1 MLYNDFLSNKME
13 LKMDNGFVLD
23 QKGINPL
30 LYDFQRAIVIWAI
43 RKGRAAVFADCG
55 LGKTF
60 IQIEWLNH
68 ILEHRGG
75 KGLIVVPLSVAEQT
89 IQEAEKL
96 SLKIEYCK
104 TQDDIVN
111 KISITNYERLKNFDG
126 SSFNGIVLDE
136 SSILK
141 SIGGKI
147 KSQVIEMFRDVEYK
161 LSCTATPAPND
172 ISEMANQVAFLG
184 IMSREEMLSK
194 YFVHDDTGWRLKGHA
209 RKEFYRWMAGW
220 SVFMRMPSDIGF
232 SDEKFILP
240 KLDIGAIYTD
250 EEYVPNGELFPV
262 MELKGI
268 GGRIKERKTSIDAKV
283 ITLAEEINKSKDQ
296 WLVWCGLNEEANK
309 LNKLIPDAK
318 NIQGSDNIEYK
329 TQTML
334 DFKHKKLRVLLS
346 KPRISGFGMNFQNA
360 HKMAFIGLSD
370 SYEMYY
376 QCIRRCWRFGQKMP
390 VDVNIVL
397 SPVERVILGNVQH
410 KEVEAAKIIN
420 GVIKE
425 MSDFSKDEI
434 KKGTSSH
441 IEHYYTDSKK
451 GKDWEIWLGDTVETI
466 KEIPENYIDFS
477 IFSPPFAQLYTYSP
491 SVRDLGNAQGID
503 EFWEHFDYIIPGL
516 LRVLKEG
523 RIMAI
528 HCAQIPA
535 MLVRDGYIGLKD
547 FRGDIIR
554 HFQDVGFIYQGEV
567 VIDKNPQAQS
577 IRTHAK
583 GLTFSQLEK
592 DSIWMRPALADYLVL
607 MRKDGENQ
615 VPIINGNIKD
625 AEVDRDTWIRLAHPI
640 WYDVHETDTLNMREA
655 RSEDDERHICPLQ
668 LETIHNAL
676 MLWSNPGELIYSP
689 FAGIGSEGYQSL
701 LDNRRFLGC
710 ELKKEYYEVAVK
722 NLHRVNRKKQE
733 DELVLF
739 GENPV

>member
-1 MLYNDFLSNKME
+1 MLYNDFLTGKT
-13 LKMDNGFVLD
+13 KFKTDNGFDLNIEY
-23 QKGINPL
+23 INPV
-30 LYDFQRAIVIWAI
+30 LYDFQSAIVKWAI
-43 RKGRAAVFADCG
+43 RKGRSAVFADCG

-60 IQIEWLNH
+60 IQLEWIHH
-68 ILEHRGG
+68 ILEHREGR
-75 KGLIVVPLSVAEQT
+75 GLIVVPLSVAEQT
-89 IQEAEKL
+89 IQEAEKINL
-96 SLKIEYCK
+96 EIKYCK
-104 TQDDIVN
+104 YQDDIN
-111 KISITNYERLKNFDG
+111 SRLSITNYERLKNFDG
-126 SSFNGIVLDE
+126 SYFTAIVLDE

-147 KSQVIEMFRDVEYK
+147 KAQIIEMFYDVEYK

-194 YFVHDDTGWRLKGHA
+194 FFVHDDTGWRLKGHA
-209 RKEFYRWMAGW
+209 KKEFYRWMAGW
-220 SVFMRMPSDIGF
+220 SVFLRMPSDIGF
-232 SDEKFILP
+232 SDERFILP

-250 EEYVPNGELFPV
+250 EEYIPSEELFPV

-283 ITLAEEINKSKDQ
+283 LTLAEEINNSDDQ
-296 WLVWCGLNEEANK
+296 WLVWCGLNEEASK

-318 NIQGSDNIEYK
+318 NIQGSDSLEYK

-334 DFKHKKLRVLLS
+334 DFKHNKLRVMIT
-346 KPRISGFGMNFQNA
+346 KGKISGWGMNFQNA

-376 QCIRRCWRFGQKMP
+376 QCIRRCWRFGQKTP
-390 VDVNIVL
+390 VDVKIVL

-410 KEVEAAKIIN
+410 KEIEAAKIIN

-434 KKGTSSH
+434 KKGTSGH
-441 IEHYYTDSKK
+441 VENYYTDNEK
-451 GKDWEIWLGDTVETI
+451 GEGWEVWLGDTVETI

-491 SVRDLGNAQGID
+491 STRDLGNAKD
-503 EFWEHFDYIIPGL
+503 VKEFWNHFDYIIPEL
-516 LRVLKEG
+516 LRVIKDG
-523 RIMAI
+523 RIIAI

-547 FRGDIIR
+547 FRGDVIR
-554 HFQDVGFIYQGEV
+554 HFQNAGFIYQGEV

-592 DSIWMRPALADYLVL
+592 DSAWMRPALADYLVL

-615 VPIINGNIKD
+615 TPIINGNIEG
-625 AEVDRDTWIRLAHPI
+625 ASINRDEWIRLAHPI
-640 WYDVHETDTLNMREA
+640 WYSVRETNTLNVREG
-655 RSEDDERHICPLQ
+655 RSEDDEKHICPLQ

-676 MLWSNPGELIYSP
+676 MLWSNPGELVYSP
-689 FAGIGSEGYQSL
+689 FAGIGSEGYQAI

-710 ELKKEYYEVAVK
+710 ELKKEYYDVAVR
-722 NLHRVNRKKQE
+722 NLARAQMKKRE
-733 DELVLF
+733 DVQVLF
-739 GENPV
+739 

>member
-1 MLYNDFLSNKME
+1 MIYNDFLEVKTEM
-13 LKMDNGFVLD
+13 KMDNGFTID
-23 QKGINPL
+23 AEHINPI
-30 LYDFQRAIVIWAI
+30 LYDFQRAIVKWSI
-43 RKGRAAVFADCG
+43 RKGRSAVFADCG

-60 IQIEWLNH
+60 MQLEWINH

-75 KGLIVVPLSVAEQT
+75 RGLIVVPLSVAEQT
-89 IQEAEKL
+89 IQEAINLNME
-96 SLKIEYCK
+96 IRYCK
-104 TQDDIVN
+104 SQDDIKSRVA
-111 KISITNYERLKNFDG
+111 ITNYERLKNFDG
-126 SSFNGIVLDE
+126 SYFNAVVLDE

-147 KSQVIEMFRDVEYK
+147 KSQIIEMFRDVEYK

-209 RKEFYRWMAGW
+209 KKEFYRWMAGW
-220 SVFMRMPSDIGF
+220 SVFLRMPSDIGF
-232 SDEKFILP
+232 SDDKFNLP
-240 KLDIGAIYTD
+240 DLNIGAIYTD

-268 GGRIKERKTSIDAKV
+268 GGRIRERKTSIDAKV
-283 ITLAEEINKSKDQ
+283 ITLAEEINNSNCQ
-296 WLVWCGLNEEANK
+296 WIVWCGLNEEANK

-318 NIQGSDNIEYK
+318 NIQGSDSPEYK

-334 DFKHKKLRVLLS
+334 DFKHNRVRVLIS
-346 KPRISGFGMNFQNA
+346 KPKISGFGMNFQNA

-376 QCIRRCWRFGQKMP
+376 QCIRRCWRFGQKEP

-441 IEHYYTDSKK
+441 VENYHTDSEK
-451 GKDWEIWLGDTVETI
+451 GKGWEVWLGDTVETI

-477 IFSPPFAQLYTYSP
+477 VFSPPFAQLYTYSP
-491 SVRDLGNAQGID
+491 SMRDLGNAKD
-503 EFWEHFDYIIPGL
+503 VEEFWNHFDYIIPEL
-516 LRVLKEG
+516 LRVMKDG
-523 RIMAI
+523 RIIAI

-547 FRGDIIR
+547 FRGDVIR
-554 HFQDVGFIYQGEV
+554 HFQGAGFIYQGEV

-592 DSIWMRPALADYLVL
+592 DSAWMRPALADYLVL
-607 MRKDGENQ
+607 MRKDGENI
-615 VPIINGNIKD
+615 VPIINGNIEG
-625 AEVDRDTWIRLAHPI
+625 ASINRDEWIRLAHPI
-640 WYDVHETDTLNMREA
+640 WYSVRETNTLNVREG
-655 RSEDDERHICPLQ
+655 RSEDDEKHICPLQ

-676 MLWSNPGELIYSP
+676 MLWSNPGELVYSP
-689 FAGIGSEGYQSL
+689 FAGIGSEGYQAV
-701 LDNRRFLGC
+701 LDDRRFLGC
-710 ELKKEYYEVAVK
+710 ELKKEYYDVAIK
-722 NLHRVNRKKQE
+722 NLVRAETKKREAAQ
-733 DELVLF
+733 VLF
-739 GENPV
+739 